1 MSQYPSDISGGVGLM
16 RQNQL
21 NVGGGG
27 GGIQQNIGVQG
38 FAPIPPD
45 ARGSDIANA
54 LGESLGL
61 FGRLAGSVR
70 DQQERQLRAQEA
82 EDRKVEQ
89 FDRGAAVKAAA
100 DTYAELA
107 PQIADKKLIAAVDDA
122 QLGSYVNDLLAPRAA
137 GQSKAWQEEFDK
149 QLHGRLLHAF
159 GEQRAGIKKE
169 ARDTA
174 IDMAK
179 WRAIGA
185 NGDSAANDVRLAT
198 QSLRDTF
205 GMSEIDAH
213 ASTTIPAM
221 RLAAEQGDRAK
232 FEAAALTLPDG
243 MFTDEVARGETK
255 LAAARQANQ
264 EQDWNKNAN
273 DFAAWYEKDP
283 KNLPPA
289 EQAFA
294 QLEQTNLSPAARGMW
309 RRRIEEEQSQA
320 VANQRQTVED
330 QVGAA
335 LNSGSIDT
343 ARSVIDSNRKVF
355 GDEWAN
361 NQVGHVAAWENQQV
375 EARTKGFIQAESQRF
390 VSDVLAQATRAY
402 LSGAP
407 GVSSRPAERTITL
420 PDGKTHTLKTKDAIE
435 DVRRQTFAAF
445 DEQFKNDPRQAFA
458 EKVKWSSLNG
468 VDVPE
473 WSTAIKAGAMAS
485 TVENL
490 SKPETSKT
498 AIDGF
503 NLWKSVMA
511 HNPAMASRL
520 ADGKSEELYNIADGM
535 LESSRTV
542 GAGGVVQTNTAMAL
556 LNASR
561 TIADPNYPANKARA
575 NEALNQRTNRG
586 GPSIIEEYADAL
598 GSRSGDVIEYL
609 RRQSLPLIIGGK
621 SAEDALQ
628 TVVSRTSPSIVTVG
642 GANNRQIIN
651 TNFEGFTPEKVA
663 QIPKTADI
671 LIDKW
676 YTSDP
681 AASQYER
688 ADLSMK
694 LDPGSGRF
702 VIIGPNGMPVNN
714 NVGILS
720 ISWDLD
726 GFLKAGDAARKD
738 KILKDAASR
747 GGNGVPLFQ
756 PPSNIRRF

>member
-1 MSQYPSDISGGVGLM
+1 VSQYPNDISGGVGLM

-21 NVGGGG
+21 GLGGMG
-27 GGIQQNIGVQG
+27 GGIQQNVGVQG
-38 FAPIPPD
+38 FSPIPPD

-61 FGRLAGSVR
+61 FGRLAGSIR

-185 NGDSAANDVRLAT
+185 NGDSAANDVRMAT

-375 EARTKGFIQAESQRF
+375 QARMSGWVQAETAKF
-390 VSDVLAQATRAY
+390 NSDVYATSMRAY
-402 LSGAP
+402 ASGAP
-407 GVSSRPAERTITL
+407 GVSMLPEDVKVNR
-420 PDGKTHTLKTKDAIE
+420 PDGKVETLKTKDAVE
-435 DVRRQTFAAF
+435 AVRPQVFAAF
-445 DEQFKNDPRQAFA
+445 DRQFQNPVEALA
-458 EKVKWSSLNG
+458 HKVKWAASNG

-473 WSTAIKAGAMAS
+473 WTAAMKGGAMSATEDNLKDPATAKSAVGGYVLWKHLMAQDPAMTSRLAGKDANELYDVADGLMAS
-485 TVENL
+485 TRTMANGRVVEG
-490 SKPETSKT
+490 
-498 AIDGF
+498 D
-503 NLWKSVMA
+503 
-511 HNPAMASRL
+511 PAA
-520 ADGKSEELYNIADGM
+520 
-535 LESSRTV
+535 
-542 GAGGVVQTNTAMAL
+542 AL
-556 LNASR
+556 LQASKM
-561 TIADPNYPANKARA
+561 IADPGYPKAKARA
-575 NEALNQRTNRG
+575 D
-586 GPSIIEEYADAL
+586 DAMGTRNGSKQPTLLEQAGAKL
-598 GSRSGDVIEYL
+598 GSTRSDVLDFIQQQA
-609 RRQSLPLIIGGK
+609 RPLIIGGT
-621 SAEDALQ
+621 APEAALDE
-628 TVVSRTSPSIVTVG
+628 VVRRYKDSVVAVG
-642 GANNRQIIN
+642 GENNRQLLFVN
-651 TNFEGFTPEKVA
+651 QTGFTPAFVK
-663 QIPKTADI
+663 QIPTYAEN
-671 LIDKW
+671 LIAEF
-676 YTSDP
+676 
-681 AASQYER
+681 AAGEGKKQGYDA
-688 ADLSMK
+688 ADLSLK
-694 LDPGSGRF
+694 FDPRNSVFYLVDRTGMSVRSSGG
-702 VIIGPNGMPVNN
+702 V
-714 NVGILS
+714 LS
-720 ISWDLD
+720 TSWDAAA
-726 GFLKAGDAARKD
+726 FQKAGIESQKRK
-738 KILKDAASR
+738 IVTEGSR
-747 GGNGVPLFQ
+747 Q
-756 PPSNIRRF
+756 KAIREAPIDFTGIAP